1 MDETGLAQANE
12 IGMALVRLNRAT
24 ACMAAQSAKLG
35 IDKTS
40 FTLLAT
46 LVHTG
51 PLRSSALAEAV
62 YSDPSTISRQVAQL
76 VKDGLVERTA
86 DPLDGR
92 ATLLAATESGR
103 ELFLRHRDRRN
114 EMIASM
120 VSGWPPE
127 DRRQF
132 ATLLH
137 RFVGAYEEHMPGLI
151 AELVDYA
158 RSGVE
163 K

>member
-1 MDETGLAQANE
+1 MIETDLAQANE
-12 IGMALVRLNRAT
+12 IGMSLVRLNRAT

-103 ELFLRHRDRRN
+103 ELFRQRRDRRN
-114 EMIASM
+114 EMIASILADW
-120 VSGWPPE
+120 SPE
-127 DRRQF
+127 DRRQL
-132 ATLLH
+132 ATLFH
-137 RFVGAYEEHMPGLI
+137 RFVGAYEENMPGLI
-151 AELVDYA
+151 AELVQTA